1 MESGRANGR
10 QLFQRLRLEFRR
22 PSRRRLD
29 VFSRVIEK
37 SALYAKVLLEDIF
50 ERMVDDGLMQGA
62 DVINLIS
69 DTGKHFR
76 ARLIIGALAKRW
88 PENGAIISP

>member
-1 MESGRANGR
+1 MGVSCFSVYAWSSDVPHGVYY
-10 QLFQRLRLEFRR
+10 
-22 PSRRRLD
+22 D

-50 ERMVDDGLMQGA
+50 ERMADDGLMQGA
-62 DVINLIS
+62 EVINLIS